1 MNKDVIYIEAEDDI
15 TDIITKV
22 EKSKEKIVALV
33 PPKKAGVFRSVV
45 NIKLIAKVGA
55 TNEKTIVLVTT
66 DPSIVRLAATVKL
79 PVTKNLQSAPMIPTI
94 DSADDVA
101 KAELVEVVEPAGS
114 DDEGADESKEA
125 DDVNKNDNE
134 ETGGEE
140 QNSEEE
146 TNEDAEDDEDLA
158 SSDGSDKDEEEPDD
172 EDKKKT
178 NAKNKEKKKSKEK
191 KGGWIKAHKKRL
203 IFGSVGLIAL
213 IGVLVWA
220 LVFAPAVDITVWIQ
234 TENKRFSE
242 AVSFVNNLSEENA
255 AEGKFYLEE
264 KKIESVQEVK
274 FEATGQKNRGERATG
289 ELAIMATIS
298 HKGGAKVINA
308 GEIFTNN
315 GLSFAAD
322 KSLTLS
328 FDGEDTSVCANEDD
342 KVKEFKEKGCQIYAK
357 IKVTATA
364 PGSAYNIGPT
374 NFGWTTVS
382 DLVVSSDTA
391 MSGGTDD
398 IVTVVQQSDIIKAKE
413 QIASANEAEN
423 KEKLLSSINDDLMVL
438 ESTLQQSTS
447 EAVATP
453 GVDEEVKE
461 GVTPVLKATT
471 TASVLVID
479 KTKLKEFITAKANL
493 GENQKIYEIEDPFL
507 EGLSSSGSGYI
518 ARLKT
523 SYSIGPKVSNKEVLE
538 LAVGKGIGEIQ
549 HDLKEI
555 PGIVSVESKAS
566 YPWVMTVPK
575 DINKVSVD
583 IKVKDSSG
591 KQNAQEK
598 TETKEESSEETEQE
612 SKE

>member
-45 NIKLIAKVGA
+45 NIKLIAKVGT

-66 DPSIVRLAATVKL
+66 DPSIIRLAATVKL

-94 DSADDVA
+94 DAIDDMT
-101 KAELVEVVEPAGS
+101 KSDLVEIAKPDSDEEAIETEEGKDNEADSDKEEPES
-114 DDEGADESKEA
+114 NDDSNDEKGEDDSKKEA
-125 DDVNKNDNE
+125 EKE
-134 ETGGEE
+134 ESTE
-140 QNSEEE
+140 S
-146 TNEDAEDDEDLA
+146 DAEEDD
-158 SSDGSDKDEEEPDD
+158 SDKE
-172 EDKKKT
+172 EDKKDASADK
-178 NAKNKEKKKSKEK
+178 KKKKSKEK
-191 KGGWIKAHKKRL
+191 KGGWFKSHKKRL
-203 IFGSVGLIAL
+203 IFGGVGAL
-213 IGVLVWA
+213 VLAGVLVWA
-220 LVFAPAVDITVWIQ
+220 LVIAPAVSITVWIQ

-242 AVSFVNNLSEENA
+242 AVSFVPNLSDENA

-274 FEATGQKNRGERATG
+274 FEATGQKNRGEKATG
-289 ELAIMATIS
+289 ELAITATIS

-322 KSLTLS
+322 KSLTLA
-328 FDGEDTSVCANEDD
+328 FDGEDTSVCVNEDD
-342 KVKEFKEKGCQIYAK
+342 TVKEFKEKGCQIFAK

-364 PGSAYNIGPT
+364 PGTAYNIGPT
-374 NFGWTTVS
+374 NYGWTTVS
-382 DLVVSSDTA
+382 DLIVSSDTA

-398 IVTVVQQSDIIKAKE
+398 IITVVQQSDIIKAKE
-413 QIASANEAEN
+413 QLTSANEAEN
-423 KEKLLSSINDDLMVL
+423 KEKLLDGISDDLMAL
-438 ESTLQQSTS
+438 ESTLKQTTS
-447 EAVATP
+447 DAVATP

-461 GVTPVLKATT
+461 GVTPVLRATT
-471 TASVLVID
+471 TASVMVID
-479 KTKLKEFITAKANL
+479 KTKLKEFITSKANL

-507 EGLSSSGSGYI
+507 EGLSSNGGGYI
-518 ARLKT
+518 AKLKT
-523 SYSIGPKVSNKEVLE
+523 SYSIGPKVSNKEVLD

-555 PGIVSVESKAS
+555 PGVVSVETKTS

-575 DINKVSVD
+575 DINKVSID
-583 IKVKDSSG
+583 IKEKDSTG
-591 KQNAQEK
+591 KQNTQEK
-598 TETKEESSEETEQE
+598 QEEQTKPEEESEQE
-612 SKE
+612 PKE

>member
-45 NIKLIAKVGA
+45 NIKLIAKVGT

-94 DSADDVA
+94 EAIDETSTTDLTDVA
-101 KAELVEVVEPAGS
+101 EPNEDSSKDTPESKVNEEDNESES
-114 DDEGADESKEA
+114 DDGDQDS
-125 DDVNKNDNE
+125 DN
-134 ETGGEE
+134 
-140 QNSEEE
+140 
-146 TNEDAEDDEDLA
+146 
-158 SSDGSDKDEEEPDD
+158 DKDEKSAENEDDTSKPDGEEKSD
-172 EDKKKT
+172 EKEESDEKERKSASKDKKK
-178 NAKNKEKKKSKEK
+178 EKSKAK
-191 KGGWIKAHKKRL
+191 KDGWFKSHKKRL
-203 IFGSVGLIAL
+203 IFGGVGLLVLIGAL
-213 IGVLVWA
+213 IWA
-220 LVFAPAVDITVWIQ
+220 LVIAPAVDITVWIQ

-242 AVSFVNNLSEENA
+242 TVNFVTDLSEENA

-274 FEATGQKNRGERATG
+274 FEATGQKNRGDRATG
-289 ELAIMATIS
+289 EIAIMATIS

-315 GLSFAAD
+315 GLSFSAD

-328 FDGEDTSVCANEDD
+328 FDGEDTSVCANENDTA
-342 KVKEFKEKGCQIYAK
+342 KAFREKGCQIYAK
-357 IKVTATA
+357 INVTATA

-382 DLVVSSDTA
+382 DLVVSSDSA

-413 QIASANEAEN
+413 QLSSANEAEN
-423 KEKLLSSINDDLMVL
+423 KDKLLGSINDDLMVL
-438 ESTLQQSTS
+438 ESTLKQSTS
-447 EAVATP
+447 DAVATP

-471 TASVLVID
+471 TASVMVID
-479 KTKLKEFITAKANL
+479 KTKLKEFITSKANL
-493 GENQKIYEIEDPFL
+493 NENQKIYDIEDPFL
-507 EGLSSSGSGYI
+507 EGLSSNGSGYV

-523 SYSIGPKVSNKEVLE
+523 SYSIGPKISNKEVLDTV
-538 LAVGKGIGEIQ
+538 VGKGIGEVQ
-549 HDLKEI
+549 HILKEM
-555 PGIVSVESKAS
+555 PGIVSVETKAS
-566 YPWVMTVPK
+566 YPWVMAVPK
-575 DINKVSVD
+575 DINKVSID

-591 KQNAQEK
+591 KQNTQEK
-598 TETKEESSEETEQE
+598 TEEEKSKEEPEQE
-612 SKE
+612 SEE